1 MKKILAIILALTM
14 ILSFTACGG
23 EENAKK
29 AVDKALTAIKNFD
42 QEGMERYLLNGKI
55 DESTLQATGAEE
67 AKAIFSTFSWKITSC
82 EEEGE
87 KATASV
93 DLTCVSLAGI
103 MVDLSAEMM
112 EKAMDGTLSL
122 EDSNEYVATR
132 MGEMIKDPKAKTN
145 TQNVEFV
152 LEKVDGQWKLTN
164 PEVVTTVMIAGLEGF
179 FGSDEK

>member
-1 MKKILAIILALTM
+1 MKKIFAVILALTM
-14 ILSFTACGG
+14 LVSFTACGG

-29 AVDKALTAIKNFD
+29 ALDNALTAIKNFD
-42 QEGMERYLLNGKI
+42 QEGMEKYILGGKI
-55 DESTLQATGAEE
+55 DDSTLQATGAEE

-82 EEEGE
+82 EEEGD
-87 KATASV
+87 KASASV

-103 MVDLSAEMM
+103 MLDLSEEMM
-112 EKAMDGTLSL
+112 EKTMDGTLSL
-122 EDSNEYVATR
+122 EDTDEYVANR

-145 TQNVEFV
+145 TQNVEFT

-164 PEVVTTVMIAGLEGF
+164 PETVTTVMVAGLEGF